1 MRALNPGSSLYNIE
15 EDTITRL
22 HALAKRFEASISIY
36 LIGDIELIFPSI
48 DTKAWSPIILARL
61 VMSKFL
67 PENVNR
73 ILYLDCDAIVRHNL
87 NKLWSTTL
95 DETDVIAAVIKPT
108 VAQKTRNR
116 LNLPQDCYY
125 YNSGVLLVDLAKWRA
140 TSSA

>member
-1 MRALNPGSSLYNIE
+1 
-15 EDTITRL
+15 
-22 HALAKRFEASISIY
+22 
-36 LIGDIELIFPSI
+36 
-48 DTKAWSPIILARL
+48 
-61 VMSKFL
+61 MSKFL

-73 ILYLDCDAIVRHNL
+73 ILYLDCDTIVRHNL

-95 DETDVIAAVIKPT
+95 DETEVIAAGIKPT

-116 LNLPQDCYY
+116 LNLPQDRYY

>member
-1 MRALNPGSSLYNIE
+1 
-15 EDTITRL
+15 
-22 HALAKRFEASISIY
+22 
-36 LIGDIELIFPSI
+36 
-48 DTKAWSPIILARL
+48 
-61 VMSKFL
+61 MSKFL

-95 DETDVIAAVIKPT
+95 DETEVIAAGIKPT
-108 VAQKTRNR
+108 VAQKTRSR